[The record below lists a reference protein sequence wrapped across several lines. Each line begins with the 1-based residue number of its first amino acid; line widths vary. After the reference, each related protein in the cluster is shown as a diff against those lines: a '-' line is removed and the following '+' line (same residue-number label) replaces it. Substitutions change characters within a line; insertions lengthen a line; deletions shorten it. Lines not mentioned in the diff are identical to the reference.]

1 MIKNKTLISSK
12 LSTLSEKKHSQS
24 RKWILTGII
33 AAILCGTLVGG
44 WIPNLAVKF
53 SILGE
58 LFLNSLMMIVVPLVM
73 FSMIVG
79 ITGLGDIRKLGSI
92 GKRTILYYLLTTGI
106 SVLIGII
113 LVNIIKPGKN
123 ISPGEKHIKYS
134 YTISGNNNRTVT
146 LKNGIWDKLK
156 YENRYMLVLL
166 DQDVQGIIDSISRN
180 SAKVKFWEPRQAKG
194 MFYIKSK
201 NGIDTPFLFE
211 NGKLI
216 SKEPDIKSS
225 GSGVEIVLSL
235 IQKVSTKEERSMGS
249 VLKEVLVGNKDLN
262 KEGMIPRNI
271 FNAMVRMDI
280 LPIIIFS
287 LLFGAALSV
296 LGKRGHLAIEIISI
310 LNDAMMKLIH
320 WIMIISP
327 IGIFGLIASR
337 IGDAGGFKGFLP
349 ELFALG
355 KYSFTILLGLT
366 LHGVIVLPL
375 ILLIIGKRNPVKY
388 FTGVAAALLNAFS
401 TASSSATLPLTME
414 GVELENGISNRTA
427 CFVLPLGATINMDGT
442 ALYEAVAAMFIAQVY
457 GISMS
462 PVEQIVI
469 FLTATL
475 AAIGAAGIPQAG
487 LVTMVI
493 VLKAVGLPIEGVG
506 LILTIDWLLDRF
518 RTTVN
523 VWGDSIGAGVIETLE
538 IRKNSN
544 TYIQKPEENIHE
556 C

>member
-1 MIKNKTLISSK
+1 MTQNNTPISNQA
-12 LSTLSEKKHSQS
+12 STSSTKKDSQN
-24 RKWILTGII
+24 RKWILSCII
-33 AAILCGTLVGG
+33 AAILCGTLIGG

-92 GKRTILYYLLTTGI
+92 GKLTILYYLLTTGI
-106 SVLIGII
+106 SVFIGII
-113 LVNIIKPGKN
+113 LVNIIKPGEN
-123 ISPGEKHIKYS
+123 ISPGEKHIEYS
-134 YTISGNNNRTVT
+134 YTIGGNNNRTVT
-146 LKNGIWDKLK
+146 LKNGIWDKFN
-156 YENRYMLVLL
+156 YDDRYIVILL
-166 DQDVQGIIDSISRN
+166 DQEAQGIIDSISRN
-180 SAKVKFWEPRQAKG
+180 SAIVKFWEPRQAKDI
-194 MFYIKSK
+194 FYIKSK

-216 SKEPDIKSS
+216 SGEPDILSS
-225 GSGVEIVLSL
+225 GSGVEINLST
-235 IQKVSTKEERSMGS
+235 IQQIRTKEEKSMGS
-249 VLKEVLVGNKDLN
+249 VLKEVLVGNKESK
-262 KEGMIPRNI
+262 KEGLIPRNI

-287 LLFGAALSV
+287 LLFGATLSV
-296 LGKRGHLAIEIISI
+296 LGKRGRLAIEVISI

-355 KYSFTILLGLT
+355 KYSFTIILGLAI
-366 LHGVIVLPL
+366 HGIIVLPA
-375 ILLIIGKRNPVKY
+375 ILLLFGKRNPIKY
-388 FTGVAAALLNAFS
+388 FKGVATALLNAFS

-462 PVEQIVI
+462 PVEQSII

-538 IRKNSN
+538 TKKNSN
-544 TYIQKPEENIHE
+544 ISREKQGKN
-556 C
+556 CNK